1 MRGKNETKAT
11 FEKNLNLL
19 FPALRAAVVEINET
33 ELWEKI
39 KITYNNEGEPVCRY
53 CQGEML
59 FLINGERPFEDAKR
73 WYSNIDDHQTGAIF
87 LFGSGFGYS
96 LFEAFNQK
104 QPHTLLVLFEKD
116 IYLFTAMLH
125 YFDLEPLVATG
136 RVVFL
141 VGDGACFQEAF
152 DSLFTSFNLAACCY
166 PTIAFTLPAIRNFK
180 KVYLKLIKYLFDQ
193 MAIFSAFVGNDHQD
207 NLLGFCNII
216 ANAKEVIQNPCLSCL
231 KDKYRNYPAFI
242 VSNGPSLDNSINL
255 LEKIKGRGLIL
266 SVESA
271 ILPLI
276 KNDIKPDILT
286 VLERTKETYHYH
298 FENNHYPEDI
308 SLLCLAVVDRRVMP
322 SFKGQKIP
330 ILRQYE
336 AVNCWINKYLGDGS
350 SINPG
355 VNVSHLALEL
365 AIYMGADPIV
375 FVGQDYAYGPNGIT
389 HSRDSIY
396 NQEKGAEARK
406 AVQSRPIIYIE
417 GNNGNLVPSNE
428 LWYEFKLE
436 LERKIAA
443 NPDRTIINVTEG
455 GAKIEGA
462 ERGQLKDVIAK
473 YCTREL
479 PLRVNEI
486 IAESKGKKNFLE
498 TEERFS
504 EFVGVAEKYTEQFR
518 SLVQATADGKH
529 ECRKNISLSL
539 EKAVRCIWI
548 YSKIHF

>member
-1 MRGKNETKAT
+1 
-11 FEKNLNLL
+11 
-19 FPALRAAVVEINET
+19 
-33 ELWEKI
+33 
-39 KITYNNEGEPVCRY
+39 
-53 CQGEML
+53 
-59 FLINGERPFEDAKR
+59 
-73 WYSNIDDHQTGAIF
+73 
-87 LFGSGFGYS
+87 
-96 LFEAFNQK
+96 
-104 QPHTLLVLFEKD
+104 
-116 IYLFTAMLH
+116 
-125 YFDLEPLVATG
+125 
-136 RVVFL
+136 
-141 VGDGACFQEAF
+141 
-152 DSLFTSFNLAACCY
+152 
-166 PTIAFTLPAIRNFK
+166 
-180 KVYLKLIKYLFDQ
+180 